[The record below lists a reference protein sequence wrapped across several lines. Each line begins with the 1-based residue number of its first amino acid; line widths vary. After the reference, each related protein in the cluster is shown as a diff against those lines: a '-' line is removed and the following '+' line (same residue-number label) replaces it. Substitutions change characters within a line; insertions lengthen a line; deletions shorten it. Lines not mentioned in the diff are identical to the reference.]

1 MFLSMGTVSPGIVT
15 ISCIGKYEN
24 DLLLGHLKLGGEALR
39 SEAFDSSPPLELAY
53 LYPKAILIS
62 LVWSRIGGQYL

>member
-1 MFLSMGTVSPGIVT
+1 MITVNPGIVT

-24 DLLLGHLKLGGEALR
+24 DLLVGHLKLGGKALR
-39 SEAFDSSPPLELAY
+39 PEAFDSSPPLELAH
-53 LYPKAILIS
+53 LYSKEILIS